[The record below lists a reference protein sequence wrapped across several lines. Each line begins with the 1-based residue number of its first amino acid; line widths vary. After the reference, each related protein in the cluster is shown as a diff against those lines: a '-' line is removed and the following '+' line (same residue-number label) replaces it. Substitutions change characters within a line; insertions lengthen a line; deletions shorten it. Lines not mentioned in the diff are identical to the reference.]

1 MADPTG
7 IDVSYAQGSFNWGH
21 YKGKINFGMCKV
33 TEGLTIT
40 DPYWVH
46 NWNSM
51 WSMNSTHTF
60 PRFAYHFFHASDDP
74 TKQAD
79 RFASTVKTHGL
90 LAGDNL
96 VCDLEATESNGS
108 NDNVAARTV
117 AARARHFLEAL
128 DRLVPSH
135 RVLVYTNPSFA
146 ETGACA
152 GMNSWALWIA
162 HYGVSKPSVPKPWSN
177 WTFWQTGDSPVDMDR
192 FNGTEAELL
201 SWTRMP
207 KSR

>member
-7 IDVSYAQGSFNWGH
+7 IDVSYAQGSFNWGA
-21 YKGKINFGMCKV
+21 YRNKISFGMCKV

-40 DPYWVH
+40 DPDWVH
-46 NWNSM
+46 NWNSI
-51 WSMNSTHTF
+51 WSLNSTHTL

-74 TKQAD
+74 AKQAE
-79 RFASTVKTHGL
+79 RFVSTVKTHGL

-96 VCDLEATESNGS
+96 VLDLEATESNGT
-108 NDNVAARTV
+108 NDHVAPATV
-117 AARARHFLEAL
+117 AARGRQFLEHL
-128 DRLVPSH
+128 DRLVSGT

-146 ETGACA
+146 EAGNCA

-162 HYGVSKPSVPKPWSN
+162 HYGVSKPTVPKPWSN
-177 WTFWQTGDSPVDMDR
+177 WTFWQTGDSPIDEDR
-192 FNGTEAELL
+192 FNGTEAQLL